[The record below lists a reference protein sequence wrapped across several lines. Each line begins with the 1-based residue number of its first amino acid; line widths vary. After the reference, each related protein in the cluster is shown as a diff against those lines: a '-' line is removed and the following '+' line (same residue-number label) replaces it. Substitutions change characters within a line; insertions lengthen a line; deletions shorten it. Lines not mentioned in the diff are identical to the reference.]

1 MGGAGTEHGV
11 TFTSEVEGSKR
22 RAGSGDQG
30 GGPGP
35 ASGRVEVRGGG
46 RGGWVDLRA
55 GPRPLPQASS
65 DSRHHPGRQWRS
77 PGRW

>member
-11 TFTSEVEGSKR
+11 TFTSEVEDSKSR
-22 RAGSGDQG
+22 EW
-30 GGPGP
+30 GPGERAWP
-35 ASGRVEVRGGG
+35 CLRPCVEVWGGR
-46 RGGWVDLRA
+46 RGGWVELRA

-65 DSRHHPGRQWRS
+65 DSHHHPGHQWRS